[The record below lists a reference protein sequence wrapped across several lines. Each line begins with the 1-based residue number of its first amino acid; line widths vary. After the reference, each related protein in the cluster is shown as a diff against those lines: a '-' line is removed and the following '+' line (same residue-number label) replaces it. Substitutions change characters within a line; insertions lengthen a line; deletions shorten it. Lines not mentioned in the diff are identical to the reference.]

1 MAGLFALWAA
11 GQTDRFS
18 GVAAVS
24 PSVWFPGFLEEM
36 KSRRVQSDCIYLSLG
51 DKEEKTRNPVM
62 AQVGDCIR
70 DGFAWLKEDH
80 VSWNG
85 IREDISK
92 NRRCGQ
98 PEHLPGC
105 CSSWRKYSGG
115 EKMKDIA
122 KNINILGGFCGK
134 RDVSELTQKQL
145 QDTCGITQADVM
157 VLFGGS
163 ILCGGNV
170 LAQAMKNRVA
180 KTYVIVGGAGHTT
193 ETLRKKM
200 HKEFP
205 EIETDELPEAQVF
218 AGYLKHRYGLE
229 ADFLE
234 CESTNC
240 GNNIT
245 YLLDLL
251 KKQGISFKSIILS
264 QDATMQRRMEAG
276 LRKYVED
283 EVQIINYAVYAAKV
297 TERNHV
303 LTYEKKIWGMWDM
316 ERYVSLLLGEIPR
329 LTDDEN
335 GYGPAGKDFI
345 AHVDIP
351 DRVKQAFD
359 ALRDEYVVRNANPLY
374 ASKG

>member
-1 MAGLFALWAA
+1 M
-11 GQTDRFS
+11 
-18 GVAAVS
+18 
-24 PSVWFPGFLEEM
+24 
-36 KSRRVQSDCIYLSLG
+36 
-51 DKEEKTRNPVM
+51 
-62 AQVGDCIR
+62 
-70 DGFAWLKEDH
+70 EDT
-80 VSWNG
+80 
-85 IREDISK
+85 
-92 NRRCGQ
+92 
-98 PEHLPGC
+98 
-105 CSSWRKYSGG
+105 
-115 EKMKDIA
+115 A
-122 KNINILGGFCGK
+122 KNINILGEFCGK
-134 RDVSELTQKQL
+134 RDVSELTQEQL
-145 QDTCGITQADVM
+145 KDNCGITQADVM

-163 ILCGGNV
+163 ILCGGDI

-193 ETLRKKM
+193 ETLRVKM

-205 EIETDELPEAQVF
+205 EIETAGLPEAQVF
-218 AGYLKHRYGLE
+218 AGYLKYQYGLE

-245 YLLDLL
+245 YLLELL
-251 KKQGISFKSIILS
+251 KKHGISFQSIILS

-276 LRKYVED
+276 LRKYVKD

-297 TERNHV
+297 TEKNHA
-303 LTYEKKIWGMWDM
+303 LTYEEKIWGMWDM

-351 DRVKQAFD
+351 ERVKQAFE
-359 ALRDEYVVRNANPLY
+359 ALREEYAVREANPLY
-374 ASKG
+374 ASER

>member
-1 MAGLFALWAA
+1 
-11 GQTDRFS
+11 
-18 GVAAVS
+18 
-24 PSVWFPGFLEEM
+24 
-36 KSRRVQSDCIYLSLG
+36 
-51 DKEEKTRNPVM
+51 
-62 AQVGDCIR
+62 
-70 DGFAWLKEDH
+70 
-80 VSWNG
+80 
-85 IREDISK
+85 
-92 NRRCGQ
+92 
-98 PEHLPGC
+98 
-105 CSSWRKYSGG
+105 
-115 EKMKDIA
+115 MKDIA

-218 AGYLKHRYGLE
+218 AAYLKHRYGLE